1 MNGSQEKNLIDA
13 LKKVDAHGDIAPP
26 HVHDPVIMILRERAF
41 QAHLIRWDDI
51 RGRYVLTGAGRHR
64 ISARD
69 RTAAVIMRFR
79 EREAKK
85 GGLQE

>member
-13 LKKVDAHGDIAPP
+13 LKKVDAHGDIAPRQ
-26 HVHDPVIMILRERAF
+26 VHDPMTMALRERAL
-41 QAHLIRWDDI
+41 QADLIRWDDI
-51 RGRYVLTGAGRHR
+51 RGRYVLTVTGRHR

-69 RTAAVIMRFR
+69 RAAAVIMRFR

-85 GGLQE
+85 GRLQE